1 MGKYFIETFGCQM
14 NKYDSEL
21 VASILEKEGY
31 IKARSIEE
39 SDLILINT
47 CSVRDHAEI
56 RVKNKLDSYQAVKKH
71 RNNVVVGVLGCMAQR
86 LGTGLIDEKPIVNFV
101 VGPDG
106 YRHIP
111 EILANIRNNGKFNN
125 LPGIDEQETYSDIY
139 PTRVKGISAWM
150 AVMRGCNNFCSYCI
164 VPYVRGRERSR
175 PVKNVISE
183 MEKLVREG
191 FSEVTLLGQ
200 NVNSYHDG
208 NNDFSDLLKYVS
220 QVDGIKR
227 VRFAT
232 SHPKDL
238 SQKLLKTI
246 GENERICNHIH
257 LAVQSGSNKILK
269 LMNRNYT
276 REHFLSLIKMSRELI
291 DDPGI
296 YTDVIVGF
304 PGETEADFDETRNLI
319 EQVQFDGA
327 FMFKYSPRSGTVA
340 ARLEETVSKEEKQSR
355 LTQLIQ
361 LQKKI
366 TLKRNR
372 QLINTI
378 QQVLVEGPD
387 KKGHP
392 HHIMGRTGT
401 NKIVVFKRNEDVQ
414 TETFAD
420 VKIINAEGQTL
431 FGEIINSI

>member
-1 MGKYFIETFGCQM
+1 MSKYFIETFGCQM
-14 NKYDSEL
+14 NKHDSEL
-21 VASILEKEGY
+21 VESILEKEGY
-31 IKARSIEE
+31 VRAENIEE

-47 CSVRDHAEI
+47 CSVREHAET

-71 RNNVVVGVLGCMAQR
+71 RDNLVVGVLGCMAQR
-86 LGTGLIDEKPIVNFV
+86 LGPGLIDEKPIVNFV

-111 EILANIRNNGKFNN
+111 QILDDIRNNGRFQN
-125 LPGIDEQETYSDIY
+125 PPVIDDDETYSDIY
-139 PTRVKGISAWM
+139 PTRIKGISAWV
-150 AVMRGCNNFCSYCI
+150 AVMRGCNNFCTYCI

-175 PVKNVISE
+175 SVKNVLSE
-183 MEKLVREG
+183 VQKLATER

-208 NNDFSDLLKYVS
+208 NNDFADLLKRIS

-238 SQKLLKTI
+238 SRKLLQTI
-246 GENERICNHIH
+246 GENERICSHIH
-257 LAVQSGSNKILK
+257 LAVQSGSNRILK
-269 LMNRNYT
+269 IMNRNYT
-276 REHFLSLIKMSRELI
+276 REHFLSLIQMSRELI
-291 DDPGI
+291 NDPGI
-296 YTDVIVGF
+296 YTDIIVGF
-304 PGETEADFDETRNLI
+304 PGETESDFNDTLNLI

-327 FMFKYSPRSGTVA
+327 FTFKYSPRSGTAA
-340 ARLEETVSKEEKQSR
+340 ARLKETVSEEEKQSR

-372 QLINTI
+372 QLINTK
-378 QQVLVEGPD
+378 QLVLVEGPD
-387 KKGHP
+387 KKGYP
-392 HHIMGRTGT
+392 DQIMGRTEG
-401 NKIVVFKRNEDVQ
+401 NKIVVFKGNENSLEGTLVN
-414 TETFAD
+414 

-431 FGEIINSI
+431 FGELNNSI